1 MTGPDTTVPFV
12 PGAKAAELAHAED
25 GWTLRYRDG
34 SRHGGPDHLADR
46 VADRGGGG
54 RVTGTA
60 LCGRGSGGG
69 ALAGRG
75 LRHRAAPTR
84 RPHRSPP
91 GTSPPSGPEGRR
103 GLLARCRCGRLAGAR
118 PTPSRVRR
126 HGRTGR
132 SLRGGNGRRRLLEGG
147 RSLHEVAAD
156 HPPDRCRLTGRATGG
171 VLWTV
176 EDLLR
181 DEASRL
187 DADPPGWSSKVGGRR
202 PRPDATPGSKM
213 PTTAGGLLA
222 TSKTTRESESSPSAV
237 PPPFVHDTLTTCTGS
252 PPARLPPRDG
262 AVPEDLYLPAA
273 TAMELV
279 LGPPRRRSEG
289 HAVPEH
295 EEAGRPAHGPG
306 DRPGPRGR
314 GRGGGE
320 RRRRAQEA
328 QPADGPG
335 E

>member
-12 PGAKAAELAHAED
+12 PGAKAAELARAED

-34 SRHGGPDHLADR
+34 SGAVVRTTSLTESLIDVGAGGSPAPPSVVEDR
-46 VADRGGGG
+46 VE
-54 RVTGTA
+54 A
-60 LCGRGSGGG
+60 L
-69 ALAGRG
+69 
-75 LRHRAAPTR
+75 LRAVGYATRTPTR

-187 DADPPGWSSKVGGRR
+187 DADPPGLVVEGWRQEATARRHPWVQDAHDGGRPLGDVEDHQGVR
-202 PRPDATPGSKM
+202 E
-213 PTTAGGLLA
+213 LA
-222 TSKTTRESESSPSAV
+222 VGR
-237 PPPFVHDTLTTCTGS
+237 
-252 PPARLPPRDG
+252 
-262 AVPEDLYLPAA
+262 AA
-273 TAMELV
+273 TV
-279 LGPPRRRSEG
+279 
-289 HAVPEH
+289 
-295 EEAGRPAHGPG
+295 
-306 DRPGPRGR
+306 
-314 GRGGGE
+314 
-320 RRRRAQEA
+320 RARHV
-328 QPADGPG
+328 DDLHR
-335 E
+335 